1 MVQPATDQRSR
12 GRFFFG
18 RRKGRNE
25 VTQVKRFSLAMLLM
39 SSALVA
45 TSAPAFAQSRTFSD
59 PDQRWLLGMGILALT
74 LIIGFLMAWYL
85 PMGPNGA
92 GPRRWVSHFVRK
104 TRRRHR
110 RRHRRRQFNRGRA
123 YGGGAYVAPS
133 PNGKRAHDIS
143 PYHESEN
150 P

>member
-1 MVQPATDQRSR
+1 MVE
-12 GRFFFG
+12 GRE
-18 RRKGRNE
+18 RNE

-45 TSAPAFAQSRTFSD
+45 TAAPAFAQSGTFSD
-59 PDQRWLLGMGILALT
+59 PGQRWLLGMGILALT
-74 LIIGFLMAWYL
+74 LIIAFLMAWYL

-110 RRHRRRQFNRGRA
+110 RRQFDR
-123 YGGGAYVAPS
+123 GGAYVAPS
-133 PNGKRAHDIS
+133 PNGKRTHDIS
-143 PYHESEN
+143 SYDESEKK